1 MADEILRV
9 VAGER
14 EAGRRLD
21 AALDVLLPG
30 MGLRG
35 RRRACEQGLVRVD
48 GKVRARSVQGSQ
60 RGDADPER
68 RRELRRLFRSLRKGP
83 RTDAGQ
89 G

>member
-48 GKVRARSVQGSQ
+48 G
-60 RGDADPER
+60 
-68 RRELRRLFRSLRKGP
+68 
-83 RTDAGQ
+83 
-89 G
+89 